1 MIAINPDI
9 ADIIGCNS
17 VALAAIAVKTEVE
30 APAAAMVS
38 CIS

>member
-17 VALAAIAVKTEVE
+17 VALAAIAVRTEVD
-30 APAAAMVS
+30 APAAAILS
-38 CIS
+38 CIP